1 MLYPSSESI
10 FLIPHT
16 DVFCGK
22 WDLAHEPATAS
33 GLLRHPREVYERM
46 ARLGPVQNRRVGKS
60 RIVVKR
66 RGVGGISGLE
76 RGLWGRPGLLGICLQ
91 DPLSDSSMWL

>member
-1 MLYPSSESI
+1 MHASPESI

-22 WDLAHEPATAS
+22 WELAHEPATAS
-33 GLLRHPREVYERM
+33 GLLRYPREVYKRR
-46 ARLGPVQNRRVGKS
+46 ARLGPVQNHRVGKR

-76 RGLWGRPGLLGICLQ
+76 RGFWGRPGLLGLCLQ
-91 DPLSDSSMWL
+91 GPPSGSSIWL